1 MTYLE
6 IVNNILRRLRE
17 RTVSTVNESAYSA
30 LIGILV
36 NDAKQEIEQ
45 AWDWSA
51 LRTTL
56 TATTQQGVFAYELT
70 GSGDNLKVLDVVNDT
85 SNNFLEY
92 KSAHEF
98 NRYYLTNDPAPEGS
112 PRYYS
117 FNGLTDEGDT
127 IAEVYPPPDG
137 VYAIRFNIVDRRPA
151 LSTDTDQLYIPTQ
164 PVIQLAYAKAVEE
177 RGEDGGVAGA
187 SAYNT
192 ASRVLSDAIALD
204 AAKHPEET
212 IWYTV

>member
-1 MTYLE
+1 MTYLD

-17 RTVSTVNESAYSA
+17 RTVSTVNETAYSS
-30 LIGILV
+30 LIAILV
-36 NDAKQEIEQ
+36 NDAKEEVEN
-45 AWDWSA
+45 AWQWSA

-56 TATTQQGVFAYELT
+56 SATTTADVFNYELN
-70 GSGDNLKVLDVVNDT
+70 GSRNRLTVLDVVNDT
-85 SNNFLEY
+85 GNFFMEY
-92 KSAHEF
+92 KTAHEM
-98 NRYYLTNDPAPEGS
+98 NDLFLNSTPETAE

-117 FNGLTDEGDT
+117 FNGISADGDT
-127 IAEVYPPPDG
+127 QVDLYPIPDG
-137 VYAIRFNIVDRRPA
+137 AYNLRFNVVLR
-151 LSTDTDQLYIPTQ
+151 STDLVNDSDDLLIPAQ

-177 RGEDGGVAGA
+177 RGEDGGASGL

-192 ASRVLSDAIALD
+192 AQRVVSDAIALD